1 MMTRAILFD
10 SALCVGCR
18 SCEQACAERWKLPY
32 DEKIAATERLSENKL
47 TTIQT
52 FGERYS
58 RRLCMHCKEPT
69 CASVCPVGA
78 LQKTA
83 LGPVVY
89 DEPRCI
95 GCRYCMQACPFN
107 VPVYEWSKALPRVK
121 KCDLCSDRAQSGQP
135 TRCSEACP
143 AGATITGDREALIAE
158 AKKRLAGNPQG
169 YYQKIYGLEEVGGT
183 SVLMIGAVAPN
194 QLGLPSKFGNEPL
207 PVLTWRVLS
216 HVPDVATLGSVLMGG
231 VWWITHRREEV
242 AAAEGRLKRARG
254 KGGVE

>member
-1 MMTRAILFD
+1 
-10 SALCVGCR
+10 
-18 SCEQACAERWKLPY
+18 
-32 DEKIAATERLSENKL
+32 
-47 TTIQT
+47 
-52 FGERYS
+52 
-58 RRLCMHCKEPT
+58 
-69 CASVCPVGA
+69 
-78 LQKTA
+78 
-83 LGPVVY
+83 
-89 DEPRCI
+89 
-95 GCRYCMQACPFN
+95 MQACPFN

-143 AGATITGDREALIAE
+143 AGATITGDRDALIAE
-158 AKKRLAGNPQG
+158 AKKRLAENPQG

-194 QLGLPSKFGNEPL
+194 ELGLPSKFGNEPL

-216 HVPDVATLGSVLMGG
+216 HVPDVATLGSVLLGG

-242 AAAEGRLKRARG
+242 AAAEGRPARRPSG